1 MRFSMSFMLAG
12 VVDAQ
17 EAETAVRHGVDIVDV
32 KDVRTAFGSVGSAL
46 VRTITAAVGGQCPVS
61 AVIGEADM
69 DPENLLG
76 KAVAIADAGATYV
89 KVGLYPH
96 PRRRDCIAA
105 LSAVAGQCRLIGVMF
120 ADHGTDESLI
130 ALMAQNRFGGA
141 MIDTFEK
148 SAGRL
153 LDRFDIAAI
162 GRFVDA
168 VRSHGLMAGL
178 AGSPGP

>member
-1 MRFSMSFMLAG
+1 MTFMLAS

-17 EAETAVRHGVDIVDV
+17 EAETAIRHGADIVDV
-32 KDVRTAFGSVGSAL
+32 KDVRTPFGSVGSAL
-46 VRTITAAVGGQCPVS
+46 VRTITDAVGGQRPVS
-61 AVIGEADM
+61 AVIGEAEM
-69 DPENLLG
+69 DPENLLR

-105 LSAVAGQCRLIGVMF
+105 LSAIAGQCRLIGVMF

-130 ALMAQNRFGGA
+130 AVMAQNRFAGA
-141 MIDTFEK
+141 MVDTFEK

-153 LDRFDIAAI
+153 LDRFDIATI
-162 GRFVDA
+162 GRFVDV

-178 AGSPGP
+178 AG